1 MKAILSVLFFLS
13 LICVIALAR
22 DAGSGG
28 TGSSFGAARPEPLSM
43 EKILD
48 EIGRSQRLQPV
59 APELSETSK
68 SLLEDLKSE
77 IHLEAFV
84 SPRDSFPDSM
94 LQSRLE
100 LLGLLDQLQT
110 AGKGLLRVK
119 VHEIESS
126 DPLARTAKEL
136 GVVNKAEEQFFVSHE
151 GQDRQWRKDLYLG
164 TAMVGKSGKKIITP
178 FYDPGIHVEY
188 ELVRS
193 ILSLSG
199 SSTKKRIGV
208 YPTNV
213 PIMGSPAQALFGQA
227 IGGGAP
233 PWHFITELRKQYE
246 VVKVKDGPV
255 ETGDY
260 DALLVVQ
267 PSTLDDAKLDRLIA
281 AVKAGVPTAIFEDPL
296 PIIVPVAGT
305 YEKPRSSN
313 QRPILP
319 GQPPAPPPAKGNL
332 SKLWN
337 LLGVHTHTN
346 PNRLL
351 ATMTRLLIDLEGS
364 AKKQLQSTQ
373 GSKPA
378 QDFMKNLDALQVS
391 VGKLQEKLRSGD
403 PLEASDWQS
412 VDLGTLLVPL
422 QKLDAKHPLHS
433 LRMALE
439 QHFIPQVEKQ
449 FRGLEQFVLR
459 DSYNPFPKIARGET
473 FPDEFVY
480 VEEPKTSLGE
490 GAPSSKGSIVL
501 LPGSGCFFD
510 ARHPSL
516 SFSSLLLTRGGESA
530 GTTSLQDFRQ
540 TNPFGSGGGFNPNRT
555 RFPGNGTQYV
565 AAAWV
570 SGKRKEGSKAQTM
583 KAALVA
589 DVDILADPF
598 FNINQSSSS
607 SFPLEVDN
615 VDFALNLMDE
625 IAGGSPLAPLRKGKR
640 SNRQTTIVTSL
651 DEDLKLLKKE
661 TDQAISNE
669 TRTFENIVKKLGPLG
684 LNPSP
689 QNKKLIA
696 NSLADSRARTSA
708 LERRHANLTA
718 KLRDAP
724 FTGWVRIIDGS
735 RRVIEER
742 NYLGGMPHGAWTR
755 FDKAGRQTFR
765 QVHQSPNTKTPKL
778 DLAAL
783 KQLEELRSKKQQPE
797 IERIRRLY
805 LPSPAQTNI
814 RDRQSVEVGSSP
826 TPPAQTDSADHEM
839 KVSASHVLVAYK
851 GANRSN
857 SKITRT
863 KEEAKARAEE
873 LLRQIKEGKD
883 FAQVAREH
891 SDGPSSTRGGD
902 LGSFSVRTM
911 VKPFAEAVFALEVG
925 AVSEVIET
933 PFGFHIAKRT
943 K

>member
-13 LICVIALAR
+13 LICAIALAQ

-28 TGSSFGAARPEPLSM
+28 TESPYGAARPELLSM

-68 SLLEDLKSE
+68 SLLEGLKSE

-100 LLGLLDQLQT
+100 LWGLLDQLQA

-136 GVVNKAEEQFFVSHE
+136 GIVNKAEEQYFVSHE

-178 FYDPGIHVEY
+178 FFDPGIYVEY

-199 SSTKKRIGV
+199 PSTKKRIGV

-213 PIMGSPAQALFGQA
+213 PIMGSPGQVIA
-227 IGGGAP
+227 GLTIGGGTP

-246 VVKVKDGPV
+246 VVKVKDDPV

-267 PSTLDDAKLDRLIA
+267 PSTLDDPKLDRLIA

-296 PIIVPVAGT
+296 PFLVPVAGT
-305 YEKPRSSN
+305 YEEQRSSN

-337 LLGVHTHTN
+337 LLGVHFN
-346 PNRLL
+346 AEPNGRL
-351 ATMTRLLIDLEGS
+351 AAMARLLIDLEGT
-364 AKKQLQSTQ
+364 AKKQLQSMQ
-373 GSKPA
+373 GSKPV

-391 VGKLQEKLRSGD
+391 VGKLQEKRRSGA

-439 QHFIPQVEKQ
+439 RNVIPQVEKQ

-459 DSYNPFPKIARGET
+459 DSYNPFPKITRGET

-480 VEEPKTSLGE
+480 VEEPKTGLGKD
-490 GAPSSKGSIVL
+490 APSSKGSIVL
-501 LPGSGCFFD
+501 LLGSGCFFD
-510 ARHPSL
+510 ARHASL
-516 SFSSLLLTRGGESA
+516 SFSSLLFTRGTESA

-570 SGKRKEGSKAQTM
+570 SGKREEGSKAQTM

-625 IAGGSPLAPLRKGKR
+625 IAGGSPLAALRKGKR

-651 DEDLKLLKKE
+651 DEDLKLLNRE
-661 TDQAISNE
+661 TEEAVSKE
-669 TRTFENIVKKLGPLG
+669 TRTLESIVKKFGATG

-689 QNKKLIA
+689 QNRKMI
-696 NSLADSRARTSA
+696 ADSQARTSA
-708 LERRHANLTA
+708 LERRQANLTA

-724 FTGWVRIIDGS
+724 FTGWVRILDDS

-742 NYLGGMPHGAWTR
+742 NYLGGMPHGVWTR

-783 KQLEELRSKKQQPE
+783 KQLEELRNKKQQPE
-797 IERIRRLY
+797 IARIRRLY
-805 LPSPAQTNI
+805 LSAPAQTNI
-814 RDRQSVEVGSSP
+814 GRQSVGASSSP
-826 TPPAQTDSADHEM
+826 TPPEQTNPAAKHEK

-851 GANRSN
+851 GSARSN

-891 SDGPSSTRGGD
+891 SDGPTSTKGGD
-902 LGSFSVRTM
+902 LGSFSFRAM

-925 AVSEVIET
+925 AVSGVIET